1 MARTKKQIKAEI
13 TTPFMANET
22 LAAKYGFAVGASFD
36 AEFSLVSLENILFE
50 IVALAL
56 FIHEQ
61 FFDQHTKEVNERLA
75 NEKAGTKPW
84 YRTKALAFQYGFD
97 LMPDTDVFDN
107 TGATDEEIANSKIIK
122 YAAVNEAQDSS
133 RVILKIAGE
142 TDGVLTDF
150 DDPAQVEAIAAYIDE
165 IRVAG
170 VQVTIINYKADKL
183 YLSLQIKR
191 DTLVLTE
198 TGMSKLDGN
207 YPVNEALEE
216 FMKELDF
223 NGELRL
229 SALIDKIQAVPGV
242 KDATVI
248 SASSAWIDPA
258 LNGYG
263 VAQPINISK
272 IAESGYFEIV
282 TFDNINYV
290 A

>member
-1 MARTKKQIKAEI
+1 MGRTKKQIKAEI

-22 LAAKYGFAVGASFD
+22 LAAKYGYAVGASFD

-61 FFDQHTKEVNERLA
+61 FFDQHTKEVNDRLA

-84 YRTKALAFQYGFD
+84 YRTMALRFQYGFD
-97 LMPDTDVFDN
+97 LVRDKDYFDN
-107 TGATDEEIANSKIIK
+107 DNATAEQIALSKIIK
-122 YAAVNEAQDSS
+122 YAAVNEAADSS

-142 TDGVLTDF
+142 TNGVLSEF
-150 DDPAQVEAIAAYIDE
+150 DDPAQVEAIEAYINE

-183 YLSLQIKR
+183 YLNLRIKR
-191 DTLVLTE
+191 DPLVLNDN
-198 TGMSKLDGN
+198 GMSKLDAN
-207 YPVNEALEE
+207 YPVNEALQE

-229 SALIDKIQAVPGV
+229 SALVDKLQIIPGV
-242 KDATVI
+242 LDATLL
-248 SASSAWIDPA
+248 SAESSWIDPA

-263 VAQPINISK
+263 TPQPIFVSK
-272 IAESGYFEIV
+272 IAESGYFDIV
-282 TFDNINYV
+282 TFDNIAYV
-290 A
+290 V

>member
-1 MARTKKQIKAEI
+1 MARSKKQIKAEI

-36 AEFSLVSLENILFE
+36 AEFSLVTLENILFE

-61 FFDQHTKEVNERLA
+61 FFDQHTIEVNERLA
-75 NEKAGTKPW
+75 NEKAGTLPW
-84 YRTKALAFQYGFD
+84 YRTMALRFQYGFD
-97 LMPDTDVFDN
+97 LLPDTDVFDN
-107 TGATDEEIANSKIIK
+107 GDATAEQIEASKIIK

-150 DDPAQVEAIAAYIDE
+150 DNPLQVEAIEAYINE

-170 VQVTIINYKADKL
+170 VPVTIINYKADKL
-183 YLSLQIKR
+183 YLNLRIKR
-191 DTLVLTE
+191 DRLVLNE
-198 TGMSKLDGN
+198 SGMSKLDAN
-207 YPVNEALEE
+207 YPVNEALQE

-223 NGELRL
+223 NGELKL
-229 SALIDKIQAVPGV
+229 SALVDKLQVIPGV
-242 KDATVI
+242 LDATVI

-258 LNGYG
+258 LDGYG
-263 VAQPINISK
+263 VPQPIFVSK

-282 TFDNINYV
+282 TFDNIEYV